1 MKMWL
6 PSYAD
11 PNKPKPKTRG
21 KGGGREKDRPG
32 ATQLPNIKA
41 IVDTNSPEDVAAAM
55 SAMNNEFSRSKSP
68 FYSEVSYLEEYSG
81 KNLSL
86 GGIEVYVAVVGREGQ
101 KAILLPTAHV
111 TMHVNKLYVHKKT
124 ETIIPVPRG
133 RRGIKARLAYEEGAE
148 AQGKE
153 TVQNLERFVLESQ
166 QQLR

>member
-11 PNKPKPKTRG
+11 PNKPKLRTRG
-21 KGGGREKDRPG
+21 KGGGGEKDRPG
-32 ATQLPNIKA
+32 APQLPNTKA

-68 FYSEVSYLEEYSG
+68 FYSEVSYLEECSG
-81 KNLSL
+81 KEASL
-86 GGIEVYVAVVGREGQ
+86 GGIEVYVAVVGRVGQ
-101 KAILLPTAHV
+101 KAILLPKAHV
-111 TMHVNKLYVHKKT
+111 TMHVNKLYVYKKT

-133 RRGIKARLAYEEGAE
+133 RRGIKARLVYEDGAE
-148 AQGKE
+148 GQGNE
-153 TVQNLERFVLESQ
+153 MVQSLERFVLESQ